1 MFCFLIANR
10 SKSHMVSYQEERK
23 RKQGERNQKQ
33 EERNRKKEERKRK
46 QKEQKTV

>member
-1 MFCFLIANR
+1 MFCFLIANK
-10 SKSHMVSYQEERK
+10 SKSHMVSYQEE